1 MILLITG
8 GLGHIGSY
16 VIPKLINEKN
26 INKIYLLDNLS
37 NQRFNVL
44 FELKDKKISFIY
56 GDLSNKKTLKNLPKS
71 DIVIHLASITNA
83 EKSFENEKE
92 VNENNFGS
100 FKNIVEYCNKYKSRL
115 IHISSTSV
123 YGPQKNLV
131 NESQKKIFPRSP
143 YAEIKWKEEKILKK
157 QTKFK
162 FITLRFATISG
173 FSNGMRFH
181 TAVNKF
187 CLNSVLK
194 IPIPIWGRSINLFR
208 PYLSLKDATK
218 TIKFIISKKFF
229 PCDVFN
235 ILSENKTID
244 QILKIIKQNNLK
256 PKIMYVK
263 SRILNQDSYKISKKK
278 IEKYGLKLNSKISSD
293 IKQTVK
299 KLKISK

>member
-16 VIPKLINEKN
+16 VIPKLINKKN

-44 FELKDKKISFIY
+44 FELKDKKVNFIY

-100 FKNIVEYCNKYKSRL
+100 FKNIVEYCNKYESRL

-131 NESQKKIFPRSP
+131 DESQKKIFPRSP

-208 PYLSLKDATK
+208 PYLSLKDASK
-218 TIKFIISKKFF
+218 TINFIISKKFF

>member
-1 MILLITG
+1 
-8 GLGHIGSY
+8 
-16 VIPKLINEKN
+16 
-26 INKIYLLDNLS
+26 
-37 NQRFNVL
+37 
-44 FELKDKKISFIY
+44 
-56 GDLSNKKTLKNLPKS
+56 
-71 DIVIHLASITNA
+71 
-83 EKSFENEKE
+83 
-92 VNENNFGS
+92 
-100 FKNIVEYCNKYKSRL
+100 
-115 IHISSTSV
+115 
-123 YGPQKNLV
+123 
-131 NESQKKIFPRSP
+131 
-143 YAEIKWKEEKILKK
+143 
-157 QTKFK
+157 
-162 FITLRFATISG
+162 
-173 FSNGMRFH
+173 MRFH